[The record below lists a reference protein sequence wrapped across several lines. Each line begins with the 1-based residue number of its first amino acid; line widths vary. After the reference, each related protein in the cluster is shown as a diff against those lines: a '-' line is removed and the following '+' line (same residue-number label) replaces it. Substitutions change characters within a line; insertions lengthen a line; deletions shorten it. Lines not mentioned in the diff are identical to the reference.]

1 MVFFITISDHSS
13 EQIGLVV
20 SYGLGFLALSW
31 VLFIMFIKKSD
42 KGRGQPPPLP
52 LLGNLLSLDFE
63 LHTYFATL
71 AKNYGP
77 ICTIWLGKRV
87 GIIISSPAVAA
98 EILKDKDTIFA
109 NHDVPAVALEIAYG
123 GKDIA
128 CRPYGQEW
136 RMLGKVCTTEIFSNS
151 ALDSFSAL
159 RRNEIRQTIKFFYS
173 QKGKKVN
180 VGEQMFLTTLNVIT
194 NMSWGG
200 TVKGEEERA
209 KVGAEFREVVTGI
222 VEQLVKPNISDF
234 YPSLARFDLQGIQ
247 KNTRLMIDKLDRIF
261 EGLIEQRS
269 AAGGGDVKGKL
280 KKVRIFWISCSGQKR
295 AEMLKFLLPSLTSKL
310 S

>member
-20 SYGLGFLALSW
+20 SYGLGFPALSW

-42 KGRGQPPPLP
+42 KGRGEPPPLPPGPKPLP

-87 GIIISSPAVAA
+87 GIIISSPAVAG

-128 CRPYGQEW
+128 CTPYGQEW
-136 RMLGKVCTTEIFSNS
+136 RMLRKVCTTEMFSNS

-173 QKGKKVN
+173 QKGEKS
-180 VGEQMFLTTLNVIT
+180 QC
-194 NMSWGG
+194 WG
-200 TVKGEEERA
+200 TDV
-209 KVGAEFREVVTGI
+209 
-222 VEQLVKPNISDF
+222 
-234 YPSLARFDLQGIQ
+234 
-247 KNTRLMIDKLDRIF
+247 LDC
-261 EGLIEQRS
+261 
-269 AAGGGDVKGKL
+269 A
-280 KKVRIFWISCSGQKR
+280 
-295 AEMLKFLLPSLTSKL
+295 
-310 S
+310 